1 MRITQ
6 RIGML
11 LLSIFL
17 ILTGLSTLIR
27 LNFEAMQYI
36 LAGLAV
42 AAGILILIEK

>member
-17 ILTGLSTLIR
+17 ILYGLNILIK
-27 LNFEAMQYI
+27 LNFEAMTYI
-36 LAGLAV
+36 VAGLAV